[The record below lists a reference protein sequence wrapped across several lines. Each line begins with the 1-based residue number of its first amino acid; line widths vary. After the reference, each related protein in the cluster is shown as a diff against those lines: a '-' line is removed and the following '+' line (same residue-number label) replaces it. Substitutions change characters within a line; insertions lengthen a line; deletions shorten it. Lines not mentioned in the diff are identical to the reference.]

1 MTCSYIS
8 FQSSNTL
15 ENIANI
21 EHCLRHIKA
30 WMSSNFLK
38 INENKTNLL
47 MIVSPTYNCDSL
59 NDVSISFGGSL
70 ILPSS
75 TATNLGVKIDS
86 SMSLQDQIN
95 SITSKGYFYMSN
107 FYRVADKLTF
117 DLKVQLIT
125 TYIIPL
131 VDYCNVVLT
140 SATKQYIHK
149 LQKLINCAVRFVF
162 NLNQRKRFISITP
175 YLRKL
180 HILPVEFR
188 INYKLCLLVYKCIH
202 GLAPQYL
209 CDLLTEKTGYSRLRS
224 SNDLFILHKDIPNS
238 KYGENAF
245 SYAAPHQWNNLP
257 ADLRSCTSIKLFKTS
272 LKTYYFNKCYNM

>member
-1 MTCSYIS
+1 
-8 FQSSNTL
+8 
-15 ENIANI
+15 
-21 EHCLRHIKA
+21 
-30 WMSSNFLK
+30 
-38 INENKTNLL
+38 

-149 LQKLINCAVRFVF
+149 LQKLIKCAV
-162 NLNQRKRFISITP
+162 T
-175 YLRKL
+175 
-180 HILPVEFR
+180 
-188 INYKLCLLVYKCIH
+188 
-202 GLAPQYL
+202 
-209 CDLLTEKTGYSRLRS
+209 
-224 SNDLFILHKDIPNS
+224 
-238 KYGENAF
+238 
-245 SYAAPHQWNNLP
+245 
-257 ADLRSCTSIKLFKTS
+257 
-272 LKTYYFNKCYNM
+272 